1 MYKNILVAVDGTP
14 VTDTVVDTVMS
25 LARVTLA
32 AVHVLHIKPSD
43 FLYGPVPAVVDL
55 EDSPRAQD
63 IVDAA
68 VGRLRRAGI
77 TADGEVLP
85 GQQHLRADAV
95 LRYAHRLGCDLIVLG
110 PGHHAGL
117 GAVLHDSVS
126 RAVVARTPVSVLLV
140 HADPATA

>member
-25 LARVTLA
+25 LAKVTLA
-32 AVHVLHIKPSD
+32 TVHALHIKPSD

-55 EDSPRAQD
+55 EDDQQAQD
-63 IVDAA
+63 VVDAA
-68 VGRLRRAGI
+68 LARLRRAGI
-77 TADGEVLP
+77 TAEGEVLP
-85 GQQHLRADAV
+85 GQQQLRADAI
-95 LRYAHRLGCDLIVLG
+95 LQYAHRLGCDLIVLG

-140 HADPATA
+140 HAGTATA